1 MALTATASTKTRQE
15 VIHILGMRN
24 PSINAISPHKSNII
38 YWVAE
43 RESAEKC
50 FAPVIDKLKVH
61 RCELPRM
68 IIYCSRYKDCS
79 MLYRFLKYN
88 LGDDFTEPKGAPDH
102 SRLRLV
108 DMFTSLTHSEVKKDI
123 ITNFSVPNSPLRIV
137 ICTVAYGMDID
148 CSNVKQIVHWG
159 PSDTI
164 EAYVQEI
171 GRAGRDDT
179 QACALLL
186 VKKKDLSRIFL
197 DADIITYSTNTV
209 VCRRSLLLKNFDF
222 IDFQKDCKGC
232 LCCDICARECNCMYP
247 NLVLSLSDVK
257 PIC

>member
-1 MALTATASTKTRQE
+1 MALTATASNKTRQE

-61 RCELPRM
+61 RCEHPRM

-79 MLYRFLKYN
+79 MLYRFFKYN

-123 ITNFSVPNSPLRIV
+123 SVINSPLRIV
-137 ICTVAYGMDID
+137 ISYGMSID
-148 CSNVKQIVHWG
+148 CSNVNSKCFMCLTSTLEISVQKFSFIILSSSIEGNSTCRLTPWG
-159 PSDTI
+159 SHI
-164 EAYVQEI
+164 M
-171 GRAGRDDT
+171 
-179 QACALLL
+179 
-186 VKKKDLSRIFL
+186 
-197 DADIITYSTNTV
+197 V
-209 VCRRSLLLKNFDF
+209 V
-222 IDFQKDCKGC
+222 
-232 LCCDICARECNCMYP
+232 
-247 NLVLSLSDVK
+247 
-257 PIC
+257 